1 MKYLICASLILTG
14 CSSHLITAE
23 QCNNID
29 WRTRGI
35 RDAWAGESVNHIDEY
50 VNECGNNQISVDV
63 KQWNSGYI
71 SALHQQCSS
80 DKAIELAASQQKYTG
95 PCLADPDFY
104 KALTMSQS
112 SATQNLELTRIE
124 KKLKEIQIAKN
135 SKNAN
140 KEDLNWEEYQLQQE
154 LLDIKGTLQIAEPAS
169 INGDLFKKK

>member
-14 CSSHLITAE
+14 CSSHFITAE
-23 QCNNID
+23 QCSNTD

-35 RDAWAGESVNHIDEY
+35 RDAWVGESVNYIDKY
-50 VNECGNNQISVDV
+50 VNECSSHQINVDE
-63 KQWNSGYI
+63 KQWYSGYL

-80 DKAIELAASQQKYTG
+80 DKAIKLAASQQKYTG

-104 KALTMSQS
+104 KAFTMSQS
-112 SATQNLELTRIE
+112 SATQKLELARVE
-124 KKLKEIQIAKN
+124 NKLKEIQIAKN

-169 INGDLFKKK
+169 INGDLFKNK

>member
-23 QCNNID
+23 QCNNTD

-95 PCLADPDFY
+95 PCLADHDFY